1 MTPTTAHTDHY
12 EIEKPFH
19 DIESTPKP
27 MRESVRYAEERV
39 TANLHPAF
47 ADAGVNYDP
56 NIGRFTAEPED
67 VYDEAALFDSQR
79 AFADA
84 LDEFQKG
91 VEPKYKS
98 HVDLQAT
105 HTWGEVMEQV
115 DEARNRYTGVRQDGI
130 VKKINNRLKTFQT
143 AAPAIQAWLKL
154 LPSTSI
160 YGSVVCGGLTIIL
173 EVCDAAW
180 LLRLRLTQTRRQSI

>member
-1 MTPTTAHTDHY
+1 MTPTTAHKDQY
-12 EIEKPFH
+12 GRDEQFH
-19 DIESTPKP
+19 DKTSAPES

-47 ADAGVNYDP
+47 AEAGVSYDTKL
-56 NIGRFTAEPED
+56 GCFTTESED
-67 VYDEAALFDSQR
+67 EYDEAALFDSQR
-79 AFADA
+79 AFTDA
-84 LDEFQKG
+84 LEDFQKG
-91 VEPKYKS
+91 VDYAS

-105 HTWGEVMEQV
+105 HTWGEVLEQV

-173 EVCDAAW
+173 EVCDAVW
-180 LLRLRLTQTRRQSI
+180 LLMLRLTQTRRQFI